1 MLFLEILAVT
11 LLGYQV
17 VRPEAYNA
25 KYSYTSDEHG
35 LIRFNTQDGSAVRCT
50 KDLVCLEP
58 KEKRD
63 ELHNSTRD

>member
-1 MLFLEILAVT
+1 VLFLEILAVT

-50 KDLVCLEP
+50 KDLICLDP
-58 KEKRD
+58 KEKKD

>member
-25 KYSYTSDEHG
+25 KFSYTSDEHG
-35 LIRFNTQDGSAVRCT
+35 LIRFNTQDGTAVRCT
-50 KDLVCLEP
+50 KDLICQEP
-58 KEKRD
+58 KEKKD
-63 ELHNSTRD
+63 ELPNPTRD

>member
-25 KYSYTSDEHG
+25 KYSYTSDEQG
-35 LIRFNTQDGSAVRCT
+35 LIRFNTQDGTAVRCT
-50 KDLVCLEP
+50 KDLVCQEP
-58 KEKRD
+58 KEKKD
-63 ELHNSTRD
+63 ELPSPTGN

>member
-25 KYSYTSDEHG
+25 KFSYTSDEIG
-35 LIRFNTQDGSAVRCT
+35 LIRFNTQDGTAVRCT
-50 KDLVCLEP
+50 KDLICQEP
-58 KEKRD
+58 KEKNH
-63 ELHNSTRD
+63 ESTSSTRN

>member
-1 MLFLEILAVT
+1 VLGLEIFVALV
-11 LLGYQV
+11 LSYQA

-50 KDLVCLEP
+50 PDLVCDKP
-58 KEKRD
+58 KEKS
-63 ELHNSTRD
+63 E

>member
-1 MLFLEILAVT
+1 VLFLEILAVT

-25 KYSYTSDEHG
+25 KFSYTSDEHG

-50 KDLVCLEP
+50 KELVCQEP
-58 KEKRD
+58 KEKKD
-63 ELHNSTRD
+63 DSTRD

>member
-17 VRPEAYNA
+17 VRPESYNA

-35 LIRFNTQDGSAVRCT
+35 LIRFNTQDGSAVRCN
-50 KDLVCLEP
+50 KDLVCLDP
-58 KEKRD
+58 KEKKD
-63 ELHNSTRD
+63 ELPSPTRD

>member
-25 KYSYTSDEHG
+25 KFSYTSDEIG

-58 KEKRD
+58 KEKKD
-63 ELHNSTRD
+63 ELPNPTRD

>member
-25 KYSYTSDEHG
+25 KFSYTSDEIG
-35 LIRFNTQDGSAVRCT
+35 LIRFNTQDGTAVRCD
-50 KDLVCLEP
+50 KNLVCLEP
-58 KEKRD
+58 KEKKD
-63 ELHNSTRD
+63 ELSSPTRD

>member
-35 LIRFNTQDGSAVRCT
+35 LIRFNTQDGTAVRCT
-50 KDLVCLEP
+50 KDLICLEP
-58 KEKRD
+58 KEKKD
-63 ELHNSTRD
+63 DLPSPTRD

>member
-50 KDLVCLEP
+50 KDLICLEP
-58 KEKRD
+58 KEKKND
-63 ELHNSTRD
+63 PANPTRD